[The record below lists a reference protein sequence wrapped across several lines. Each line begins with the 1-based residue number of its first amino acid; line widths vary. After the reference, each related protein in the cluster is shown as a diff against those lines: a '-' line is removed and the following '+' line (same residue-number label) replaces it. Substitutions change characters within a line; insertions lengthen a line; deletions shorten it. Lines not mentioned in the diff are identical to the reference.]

1 MKSILKPILIIIA
14 LAIAGF
20 ASMLLL
26 PLYIGGT
33 ILVICYWGIRITI
46 LLYLV
51 WFFLPYIK
59 KGINYLVK
67 HREN

>member
-20 ASMLLL
+20 ASMLL
-26 PLYIGGT
+26 PLHIGGT